1 MGTPRSRHSVA
12 EEPVL
17 GRLPDVSLPKCVQS
31 WQTPICRR
39 APLVASGQ
47 HLGQGATH
55 RSSPCRVERIYGA
68 HQNFERIA
76 RKRFF
81 ALARQSQTY
90 ASPVRL
96 AWLSDQV
103 PTRFKRLNGLCCGA
117 ARCRLKFREG
127 RRGPRE
133 RVGTRE
139 EAERHPLGRTEFAVI
154 ALSLYEPSHL
164 QQELCRFARRHV
176 CLFDT

>member
-1 MGTPRSRHSVA
+1 
-12 EEPVL
+12 
-17 GRLPDVSLPKCVQS
+17 
-31 WQTPICRR
+31 
-39 APLVASGQ
+39 LV
-47 HLGQGATH
+47 QGATH
-55 RSSPCRVERIYGA
+55 RSSLCRVERIYGA

-96 AWLSDQV
+96 EWLSDQV

-117 ARCRLKFREG
+117 AGRRLKFREC

-133 RVGTRE
+133 WVGTRE

-164 QQELCRFARRHV
+164 QQELCRFAR
-176 CLFDT
+176 